1 MEEILGYT
9 GAVLI
14 GLVLGLLGGGG
25 SILTIPVLVYLL
37 HITPV
42 SATTYSLFI
51 VGITS
56 LAGAVGYLRSKM
68 VNVRAAVLFALP
80 SLIAVFVMRSFV
92 MPRIPDEILSVGE
105 FVFSKNLFVMLLFA
119 LLMLM
124 ASFSMISKKK
134 NKEDGIRTKEN
145 LVLISIAGFSVG
157 SFTGIVG
164 AGGGFLIVPALV
176 LLLGLPMKNAVGTSL
191 MIIAINSLIGF
202 TGDIWS
208 SQAIH
213 WSFLLKFSVLT
224 VAGIVMG
231 SYLAKFISGSRLKP
245 AFGWF
250 VLVMGI
256 YIIVKEVFFNRV
268 V

>member
-37 HITPV
+37 NVTPV

-56 LAGAVGYLRSKM
+56 LAGAAGYIRSKM
-68 VNVRAAVLFALP
+68 VNIRAAVLFAIP
-80 SLIAVFVMRSFV
+80 SIIAVFVTRSFI
-92 MPRIPDEILSVGE
+92 MPWIPEEIFTAGG
-105 FVFSKNLFVMLLFA
+105 FVLSKNLFVMLLFA

-124 ASFSMISKKK
+124 ASFSMIRKRK
-134 NKEDGIRTKEN
+134 NEKESRITKEN
-145 LVLISIAGFSVG
+145 IVLIAIAGFSVG

-176 LLLGLPMKNAVGTSL
+176 LLLGLSMKNAVGTSL
-191 MIIAINSLIGF
+191 LIISINSLIGF

-208 SQAIH
+208 NQAIH
-213 WSFLLKFSVLT
+213 WLFLIKFSLFT
-224 VAGIVMG
+224 VVGITMG
-231 SYLAKFISGSRLKP
+231 SYLSKFISGSRLKP

-250 VLVMGI
+250 VLIMGI
-256 YIIVKEVFFNRV
+256 YIIVKEVFFNKV